1 VVGNVIGMPMFTV
14 AVRRHVMVAHSLKD
28 PVFGPAQ
35 KLHGATYV
43 VDAEF
48 RAAQLSKAN
57 IVLDIGWAGTVLEG
71 VLGPL
76 EYQNL
81 DDLPEFAGILTT
93 TEFLCQYVHQEICR
107 KVGEEFQGE
116 LKVTLTESP
125 AAWASYE
132 APVREH
138 L

>member
-1 VVGNVIGMPMFTV
+1 MFTV

-35 KLHGATYV
+35 KLHGATYI

-48 RAAQLSKAN
+48 RASQLNQAN
-57 IVLDIGWAGTVLEG
+57 IVLDIGWAGVLLEE
-71 VLGPL
+71 VLRPL

-81 DDLPEFAGILTT
+81 DELPAFEGILTT
-93 TEFLCQYVHQEICR
+93 TEFLCQYVHREICR
-107 KVGEEFQGE
+107 KVGGEFLGA

-125 AAWASYE
+125 SAWASYE
-132 APVREH
+132 SPVGQ
-138 L
+138 

>member
-1 VVGNVIGMPMFTV
+1 
-14 AVRRHVMVAHSLKD
+14 MVAHSLKD

-48 RAAQLSKAN
+48 GAAQLSKAN
-57 IVLDIGWAGTVLEG
+57 IVLDIGWAGRVLEE
-71 VLGPL
+71 VLAPL

-81 DDLPEFAGILTT
+81 DELPVFAGILTT
-93 TEFLCQYVHQEICR
+93 TEFLCQYIHREICT

-125 AAWASYE
+125 SAWASYE
-132 APVREH
+132 APVRKDS
-138 L
+138 

>member
-1 VVGNVIGMPMFTV
+1 MFTV

-48 RAAQLSKAN
+48 GAAQLSKAN
-57 IVLDIGWAGTVLEG
+57 IVLDIGWAGRVLEE

-81 DDLPEFAGILTT
+81 DELPVFAGILTT
-93 TEFLCQYVHQEICR
+93 TEFLCQYIHREICT

-125 AAWASYE
+125 SAWASYE
-132 APVREH
+132 APVRKDS
-138 L
+138 

>member
-1 VVGNVIGMPMFTV
+1 MFTV

-48 RAAQLSKAN
+48 GAAQLSKAN
-57 IVLDIGWAGTVLEG
+57 IVLDIGWAGRVLEQ
-71 VLGPL
+71 VLAPL

-81 DDLPEFAGILTT
+81 DELPVFAGILTT
-93 TEFLCQYVHQEICR
+93 TEFLCQYIHREICT

-125 AAWASYE
+125 SAWASYE
-132 APVREH
+132 APVRKDS
-138 L
+138 